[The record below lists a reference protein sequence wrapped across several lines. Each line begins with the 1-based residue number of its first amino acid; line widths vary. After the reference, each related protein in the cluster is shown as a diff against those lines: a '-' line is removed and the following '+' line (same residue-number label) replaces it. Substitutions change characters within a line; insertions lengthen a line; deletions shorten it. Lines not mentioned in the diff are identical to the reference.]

1 MENEFVKL
9 TPEQRKRAQLIALR
23 DLRNSKP
30 NMTSNEKE
38 NLIVEN
44 NTKLSDFETKNINL
58 NTNKMKV
65 EYKELVESVLA
76 EKSASQGLHLKDIAN
91 RIVNS
96 RSGGLFDESPL
107 EYDEVYKNISTL
119 LSREVRKTVSVFSK
133 VKNPKTKKDK
143 KGFYKI
149 KKTTSSP
156 IPTSV
161 KPIPVEEAKPT
172 KPQSKNLF
180 TGKAG
185 ECAVM
190 SELLFRSY
198 NVNSMLVDDGIDIVA
213 SKNNVF
219 YYIQVKTTLFEADS
233 KIHASIKQ
241 VRFNDFSGT
250 QIKYII
256 VARCSVNNIDTNM
269 YFVFS
274 NSDIERFI
282 HNRTLKIGES
292 GILIKIEIDST
303 TKLPMLYDEK
313 REDISYYLNNFK
325 L

>member
-1 MENEFVKL
+1 MHH
-9 TPEQRKRAQLIALR
+9 LI
-23 DLRNSKP
+23 
-30 NMTSNEKE
+30 
-38 NLIVEN
+38 
-44 NTKLSDFETKNINL
+44 NTNINITNKH
-58 NTNKMKV
+58 NTNLKISKMNIDFKD
-65 EYKELVESVLA
+65 LVQIILS
-76 EKSASQGLHLKDIAN
+76 EKAAAHGLHLKDITN
-91 RIVNS
+91 RIIS
-96 RSGGLFDESPL
+96 SQSGGLFDETPL
-107 EYDEVYKNISTL
+107 EFDEVYRKISIL
-119 LSREVRKTVSVFSK
+119 LSKEVKKPTSNFTK

-149 KKTTSSP
+149 KRTTNSP
-156 IPTSV
+156 VPTTV
-161 KPIPVEEAKPT
+161 KPLPPEEPKQA

-180 TGKAG
+180 TGKGG

-190 SELLFRSY
+190 SELLFRGY

-250 QIKYII
+250 QMKYII

-274 NSDIERFI
+274 SSDIERFI

-292 GILIKIEIDST
+292 GLLIKIEIDPN

-313 REDISYYLNNFK
+313 KEDISYYCNNFK